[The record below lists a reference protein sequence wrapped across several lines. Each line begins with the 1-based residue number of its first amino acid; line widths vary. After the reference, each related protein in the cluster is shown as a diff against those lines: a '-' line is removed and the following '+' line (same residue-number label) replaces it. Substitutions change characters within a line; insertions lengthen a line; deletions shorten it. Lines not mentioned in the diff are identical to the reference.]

1 MDFDFSID
9 GEDRPRRA
17 FRARVAGLGAR
28 VHAHDRVYPVKDV
41 SATGLA
47 LLDETRAF
55 RQGESLVLD
64 LEIHQRPFL
73 KNLPVKVVRVLEGG
87 IVGLDFGQL
96 DRRMEARLDKLV
108 LEIQKRLIDM
118 RKARELAEK
127 QEAEPGPDGPGD
139 QGPDAPPKDGNP

>member
-1 MDFDFSID
+1 MDFDFHIE

-17 FRARVAGLGAR
+17 FRARVVGLGAR
-28 VHAHDRVYPVKDV
+28 VHVHERVYPVKDV

-47 LLDETRAF
+47 LLDETRQF

-64 LEIHQRPFL
+64 LEIHERTFL
-73 KNLPVKVVRVLEGG
+73 KDIPVKVVRVLENG
-87 IVGLDFGQL
+87 IVGLDFMNL

-127 QEAEPGPDGPGD
+127 KEAEAGEQPPGD
-139 QGPDAPPKDGNP
+139 RDPDAPPKDGNP